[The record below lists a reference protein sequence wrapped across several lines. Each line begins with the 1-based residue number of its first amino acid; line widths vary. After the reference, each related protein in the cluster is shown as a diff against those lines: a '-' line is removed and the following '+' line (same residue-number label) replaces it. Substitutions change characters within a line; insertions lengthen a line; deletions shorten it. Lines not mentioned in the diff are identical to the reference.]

1 MRQPAKPARLAY
13 HDDPLRPRRGAAAPA
28 MSLQSLVQRLSST
41 LRARYDAAALRP
53 PTPGSVDELRPAHDA
68 VRMAMLQACHEAAS
82 PDAPAWGLL
91 VLASPD
97 HSALQ
102 AVARTLSLQ
111 LDGSQQL
118 LACRGAAA
126 RLWLRLRVKL
136 QDARGGPAR
145 RSVAI
150 WDCGH
155 AIGTPLGLLALA
167 RLAPRRPTLVV
178 VEAPAPPL
186 LLEAVR
192 VLASRSALWAH
203 PVRLLVL
210 TPVDAPLQVWPG
222 TEVPQRWSFDD
233 D

>member
-118 LACRGAAA
+118 LARRGAAA

-155 AIGTPLGLLALA
+155 AAAAPVALHA
-167 RLAPRRPTLVV
+167 LVRLTPRRPTLVV
-178 VEAPAPPL
+178 LDAPAAPL

-192 VLASRSALWAH
+192 VLVSRSAQWAH

-210 TPVDAPLQVWPG
+210 TPVDATLQAWPG
-222 TEVPQRWSFDD
+222 AAAALKWELDPA
-233 D
+233 